1 MKEAL
6 FQVRVIDREGK
17 QMNVGPKMV
26 KDAAEKFAD
35 AIAAQVR
42 AGREKDWRDPIV
54 LRVA

>member
-1 MKEAL
+1 MKQAL

-17 QMNVGPKMV
+17 QMNVGPKML

-42 AGREKDWRDPIV
+42 SGREKDWRDPIV